1 MRGRRSIFSTTAVL
15 LAMITASTAR
25 LPAQQ
30 RDGSLVIAA
39 LPFANSVVGD
49 EHAALNPLTSGVPEL
64 ILIELARSPTVRT
77 VEPARLRR
85 VLSSQ
90 KLDPQGHIDDEGA
103 SHVGRILGAPWVI
116 RGTFA
121 TDGRG
126 AIRIAAYVVDVGT
139 AQVQHTEAA
148 EGKLANL
155 AALIGQIS
163 EKLGRDLRLPELP
176 SDGRRVREL
185 TQRASY
191 QTTLSFARAI
201 EARDAGRVQ
210 QAITLLQQLLSDVPE
225 YEPAQSELTRMHS
238 ERGR

>member
-1 MRGRRSIFSTTAVL
+1 MRRRRSIFRTTALL
-15 LAMITASTAR
+15 LAMIIASASR

-30 RDGSLVIAA
+30 HDRSLVIAA
-39 LPFANSVVGD
+39 LPFANNVVGD
-49 EHAALNPLTSGVPEL
+49 EHASLNPLVSGVPEL
-64 ILIELARSPTVRT
+64 ILIELGRSPSVRT

-90 KLDPQGHIDDEGA
+90 RLDPQGRIDDEGA
-103 SHVGRILGAPWVI
+103 SHVGRILGAQWVI
-116 RGTFA
+116 RGTFT

-126 AIRIAAYVVDVGT
+126 AIRIAALVVDVGT
-139 AQVQHTEAA
+139 AQVQHSATA
-148 EGKLANL
+148 EGKQANL

-163 EKLGRDLRLPELP
+163 EKLGRDMHLPELTNE
-176 SDGRRVREL
+176 GRRVRAL
-185 TQRASY
+185 TQKASY

-210 QAITLLQQLLSDVPE
+210 QAVTMLQQLLSDAPE

-238 ERGR
+238 DPGR